1 MTPAR
6 TGWVTKWPD
15 FWLTVYGGKGDR
27 SGFLASRRRGPGAPT
42 DEAGPRADAP
52 TLDRGILRL
61 RPVAHQRRPLPD
73 VRLPEHPARRG
84 AVPGRPGSSPLRQR
98 QQPASL
104 ERPAPL
110 RRPHPHAP
118 GSAAGRPTLCGRIP
132 GPDDPDRYVMRAIV
146 ADCLRAAEYLFFL
159 DRVDPARIAV
169 RGTDLAVLIAA
180 RRPRFRALVVEAPYL
195 HRIDEA
201 RQATDAYPLEEL
213 NDYARCHADGEA
225 ALARTLA
232 LFDPTAHAPDVT
244 ATTVVGIGDGHHD
257 NREWL
262 APLLEAFPTPPE
274 ERVLTFRGGV
284 DADWFDAWLAGRLGA
299 APMPRF
305 SAVPR

>member
-1 MTPAR
+1 MT
-6 TGWVTKWPD
+6 GVD
-15 FWLTVYGGKGDR
+15 FWRRVDEDLARQPMRPALELMPRHSTGEFSVYALSLTSVGPYRMFAYLSIPRGEGPFPAVLEAPRYGSVNNPPHWND
-27 SGFLASRRRGPGAPT
+27 
-42 DEAGPRADAP
+42 
-52 TLDRGILRL
+52 RL
-61 RPVAHQRRPLPD
+61 RYVVLTPMHRGQRLADQPFAA
-73 VRLPEHPARRG
+73 EY
-84 AVPGRPGSSPLRQR
+84 PGLMTQGI
-98 QQPASL
+98 
-104 ERPAPL
+104 E
-110 RRPHPHAP
+110 
-118 GSAAGRPTLCGRIP
+118 
-132 GPDDPDRYVMRAIV
+132 DPDRYVMRAIV

-262 APLLEAFPTPPE
+262 APLLDAFPTPPE

-284 DADWFDAWLAGRLGA
+284 DADWFDAWLAGQLGA
-299 APMPRF
+299 APMSRF
-305 SAVPR
+305 SAVAR